1 MSERSGTAL
10 REPYPRITFKD
21 VVLDQ
26 VGDRCSVR
34 VTLSLPPD
42 VEMIGTAEGEASQQ
56 GRLWC
61 AAEATAR
68 AIESAAP
75 SQLELAI
82 IAVQLVETVHAVLIV
97 VSLANPAK
105 EEGKRLVGSCVVKEQ
120 LERSAV
126 FAVLSAT
133 NRLVGTRL
141 Q

>member
-1 MSERSGTAL
+1 MLGARDAKPFGRRDGRHGGGRGLPAWTPSVRGGGHGA
-10 REPYPRITFKD
+10 
-21 VVLDQ
+21 
-26 VGDRCSVR
+26 GDREV
-34 VTLSLPPD
+34 L
-42 VEMIGTAEGEASQQ
+42 Q
-56 GRLWC
+56 
-61 AAEATAR
+61 
-68 AIESAAP
+68 P

-126 FAVLSAT
+126 LAVLSAT
-133 NRLVGTRL
+133 NRLVGMCL

>member
-1 MSERSGTAL
+1 M
-10 REPYPRITFKD
+10 
-21 VVLDQ
+21 VLDQ
-26 VGDRCSVR
+26 VGDRCSAR

-42 VEMIGTAEGEASQQ
+42 VEMIGTAEGEASQH

-105 EEGKRLVGSCVVKEQ
+105 QEGKRLVGSCVVKEQ
-120 LERSAV
+120 PERSAV
-126 FAVLSAT
+126 LAVLSAT
-133 NRLVGTRL
+133 NRLVGMRL